1 MHTDDP
7 VHRADARTDDEPTT
21 EADTAGVETTPE
33 DRPDL
38 TRRGFLSGAV
48 AGVCA
53 VATGAASTPARA
65 QEGSTVTVDMT
76 DNLVFDPDEIA
87 VTPGTTVVWDNVG
100 NIGHSVTAYE
110 EDLPGDAEFFASGG
124 FESEDAARSAY
135 SAGDPESGD
144 IPGGE
149 TYEYTFETEGT
160 YPYFCIPHESVGMLG
175 TIEVSEDAGATEA
188 ASGPVIPQVPDMAK
202 TLGLAAT
209 ATLVATVG
217 FAYVFLKY
225 GGDYGVAEEEP

>member
-1 MHTDDP
+1 MHTDDHSHQP
-7 VHRADARTDDEPTT
+7 GARTDDEPATDR
-21 EADTAGVETTPE
+21 EAAGPRASDD
-33 DRPDL
+33 DRPSL
-38 TRRGFLSGAV
+38 TRRGFLSGSVAGIGAV
-48 AGVCA
+48 AA
-53 VATGAASTPARA
+53 GAATPARA
-65 QEGSTVTVDMT
+65 QEGSTRTVEMT
-76 DNLVFDPDEIA
+76 DDLVFDPDEIA

-110 EDLPGDAEFFASGG
+110 EDLPADAEFFASGG
-124 FESEDAARSAY
+124 FETEDAARSAY
-135 SAGDPESGD
+135 SAGDPDSGD
-144 IPGGE
+144 IAGGE

-175 TIEVSEDAGATEA
+175 TIEVSEDAGATEG
-188 ASGPVIPQVPDMAK
+188 ASGPVIPQVPDVAK

-225 GGDYGVAEEEP
+225 GGDYGVTEGEP